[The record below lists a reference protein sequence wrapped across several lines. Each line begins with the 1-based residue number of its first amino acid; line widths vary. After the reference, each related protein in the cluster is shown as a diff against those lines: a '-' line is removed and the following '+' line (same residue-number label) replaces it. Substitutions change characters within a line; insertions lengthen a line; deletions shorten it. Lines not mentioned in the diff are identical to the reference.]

1 MGYMGATREARNPS
15 ALCGNTI
22 ASASIGGGEWQPSG
36 ASRQPSYGPDQY
48 PPEKTGLH
56 EDSSLPPPPLLP
68 PTPSSAP
75 FTPDPRKLDIS
86 RLVTLPPPFPRHH
99 PAVENNH
106 PELADVRALIRSLHE
121 KDEAEII
128 TDSYRTQIREKR
140 QRADSWCKHQ
150 RSLHAQD
157 IEFRIEHEDLSQG
170 DFDNLELELKEKI
183 ANSEKEI
190 IQIDF
195 DIYQK
200 IVLSPIHA
208 LYSDRIKL
216 ADASFEKLSSRLFL
230 DASPNLPQEQGDE
243 LPETLEWLTQ
253 NKWLYEVRE
262 TLYRQIYDLLSE
274 RNDRYK
280 SIVLLPYKQ
289 CQNREKHAEAELFFA
304 EDAQERRFKFQ
315 EAVCKRAQEFLS
327 IIEHHVSR
335 GVELA
340 LSAFWDVRLFSNFYF
355 CSGLLFESRDTLRE
369 QIYLATHFA
378 PQTYFD
384 SEFYAQMA
392 MLTRKMCIDCT
403 GATRGPAQGASSTG
417 WL

>member
-22 ASASIGGGEWQPSG
+22 ASASIGGGEWEPPG
-36 ASRQPSYGPDQY
+36 ASRQQY

-106 PELADVRALIRSLHE
+106 PELADVRNLIRSLHE
-121 KDEAEII
+121 KEEAEIM

-157 IEFRIEHEDLSQG
+157 IEFRIQHEDLSQE
-170 DFDNLELELKEKI
+170 DFDAFEVELNEKI
-183 ANSEKEI
+183 AKSEKEI
-190 IQIDF
+190 IQHDF
-195 DIYQK
+195 DIYLK
-200 IVLSPIHA
+200 IILSPIHA
-208 LYSDRIKL
+208 LFSDRIKR

-243 LPETLEWLTQ
+243 LPETLEGEHFTFSRRLPLTE
-253 NKWLYEVRE
+253 NFRPTVLYNFPTYPRDMKVRSDV
-262 TLYRQIYDLLSE
+262 LPSALRVSL
-274 RNDRYK
+274 RYLK
-280 SIVLLPYKQ
+280 VL
-289 CQNREKHAEAELFFA
+289 
-304 EDAQERRFKFQ
+304 
-315 EAVCKRAQEFLS
+315 
-327 IIEHHVSR
+327 
-335 GVELA
+335 
-340 LSAFWDVRLFSNFYF
+340 
-355 CSGLLFESRDTLRE
+355 
-369 QIYLATHFA
+369 
-378 PQTYFD
+378 D
-384 SEFYAQMA
+384 S
-392 MLTRKMCIDCT
+392 
-403 GATRGPAQGASSTG
+403 
-417 WL
+417 